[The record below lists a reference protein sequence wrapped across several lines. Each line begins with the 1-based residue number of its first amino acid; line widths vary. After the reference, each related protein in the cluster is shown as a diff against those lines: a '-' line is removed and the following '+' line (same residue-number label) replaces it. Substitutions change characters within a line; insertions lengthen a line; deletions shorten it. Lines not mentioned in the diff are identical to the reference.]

1 MARTAG
7 GRNHDDE
14 TPPTGAASKAPTDR
28 RRATIVEARL
38 ALLRARFGDRWTEE
52 QGAQVRR
59 AVERDVDLA
68 ERLRRTPLGNG
79 DEPEI
84 VFVPYRADES
94 GEGGEAR

>member
-1 MARTAG
+1 MVRTAG
-7 GRNHDDE
+7 GGDHDDG
-14 TPPTGAASKAPTDR
+14 TAPTVAASAAPADQ

-38 ALLRARFGDRWTEE
+38 ALLRARFGDRWTDA
-52 QGAQVRR
+52 QVAQVRR

-84 VFVPYRADES
+84 VFVPYRADEP
-94 GEGGEAR
+94 GEGGKTR